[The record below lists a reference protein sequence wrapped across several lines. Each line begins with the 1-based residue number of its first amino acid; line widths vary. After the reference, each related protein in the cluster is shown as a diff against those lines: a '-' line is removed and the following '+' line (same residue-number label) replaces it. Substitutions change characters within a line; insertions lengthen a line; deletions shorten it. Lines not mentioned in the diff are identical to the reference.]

1 MSQTVFGRHS
11 DHVKRH
17 CSRCHKEL
25 TDAASREAG
34 VGPICRAKNNDIFSR
49 MIPANLGIATALFLN
64 LDSSRFNEEIQDE
77 FDSLR
82 NTYLHQMQ
90 KAQQKNEEAM
100 AVKVDGGDFRKV
112 VDWFD
117 YSLSYPCSP
126 SHREEIIKIIEALG
140 YVALA
145 SILRGDACMSPAK
158 LYVDGDQI
166 CLEGKSQ
173 KRGYYEMR
181 RHIVGIETPRY
192 RGDKRPYKASVL
204 YAERF
209 VEIAVTHWPFIEDNI
224 DKVLKQAKKIAKK
237 VEKELKNK
245 KNEKPVANFKYDK
258 IGREEGVSVSF
269 PWVGSRPD
277 MSRNEIY
284 REMMNM
290 INAIKEIPYRDRRY
304 DRNTKSWIVRKR
316 YFDKVKEIVSEKY
329 QVHVAWLEG

>member
-11 DHVKRH
+11 DSIERR

-64 LDSSRFNEEIQDE
+64 LDGSRFNEEIQED

-82 NTYLHQMQ
+82 KTYLHQMQ
-90 KAQQKNEEAM
+90 KAQQKNEDAM

-112 VDWFD
+112 VDWLDF
-117 YSLSYPCSP
+117 SLSYPS
-126 SHREEIIKIIEALG
+126 SHEHRIEIIKIIEALG
-140 YVALA
+140 YIALG
-145 SILRGDACMSPAK
+145 SVLRGDACMSPAK

-181 RHIVGIETPRY
+181 RNIVGIETPRY

-204 YAERF
+204 YAEKF
-209 VEIAVTHWPFIEDNI
+209 VEIAVTHWPFIEDNV
-224 DKVLKQAKKIAKK
+224 DKVLKQARKVAKK
-237 VEKELKNK
+237 VEKELKKAKKNK
-245 KNEKPVANFKYDK
+245 KDTRPVATFEYGE
-258 IGREEGVSVSF
+258 IGREVGVSVNF
-269 PWVGSRPD
+269 PWIGSKPN
-277 MSRNEIY
+277 MSRNEVY

-290 INAIKEIPYRDRRY
+290 INAIKEIPYKDRRY
-304 DRNTKSWIVRKR
+304 DRNTKSWVVRKR
-316 YFDKVKEIVSEKY
+316 YFESVKKIV
-329 QVHVAWLEG
+329 